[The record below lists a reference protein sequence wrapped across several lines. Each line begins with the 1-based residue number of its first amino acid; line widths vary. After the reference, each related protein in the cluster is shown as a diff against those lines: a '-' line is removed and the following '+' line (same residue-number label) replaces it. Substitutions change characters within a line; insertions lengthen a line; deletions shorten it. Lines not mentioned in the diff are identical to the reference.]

1 MSLPARQQHT
11 LDEIE
16 LRLLENDPQL
26 KSLFTTFTRLTAPE
40 AMPVT
45 ETISARLPRSAL
57 LIGLIVT
64 AVVGALVAALLTPN
78 TPCPPFPAGRVA
90 AGAAAVRVAT
100 CHEAPAADVT
110 GGG

>member
-1 MSLPARQQHT
+1 MSLPARQQHA

-26 KSLFTTFTRLTAPE
+26 KSLFVTFTRLTAPE

-45 ETISARLPRSAL
+45 ETISARLPRSAVV
-57 LIGLIVT
+57 IGLLVT

-78 TPCPPFPAGRVA
+78 PPCPRFPTGRVA
-90 AGAAAVRVAT
+90 AGPAAVRVTT
-100 CHEAPAADVT
+100 CHVDPTADVT